1 MNFTYVRAILRQE
14 HGQTMAEYGVVLSVI
29 TATILLVIGALSTG
43 IIGEIANA
51 ASKLP

>member
-1 MNFTYVRAILRQE
+1 MNFTALRIFLWRE
-14 HGQTMAEYGVVLSVI
+14 RGQTMAEYGVVLSVI